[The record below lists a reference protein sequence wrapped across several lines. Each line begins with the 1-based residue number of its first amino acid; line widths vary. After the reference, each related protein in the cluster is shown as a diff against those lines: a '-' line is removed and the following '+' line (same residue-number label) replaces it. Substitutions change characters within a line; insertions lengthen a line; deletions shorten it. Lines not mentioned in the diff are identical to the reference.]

1 MPPSSLKILL
11 SAYACEPGF
20 GSEAAV
26 GWAWASQLGT
36 AHEVHVITRESNRAA
51 IEAELSRRPLSRVQ
65 FSYFDLPHRIRTW
78 KRGNRG
84 VRLYYFLWQI
94 GAYRVARKLHQRVA
108 FDVIHHVTFASVRFP
123 SFMGLLGVPFIFGP
137 VGGGEYSPRAL
148 WWPLGW
154 QARIRETL
162 RFASLPWVRYSPLMW
177 WTFARSS
184 RIFLTSQQTAAC
196 VPARFRAKTQV
207 MLAIGVR
214 EAEVARPA
222 LAAQTSAPPHVFRVV
237 FAGRLTYL
245 KGMEFGLR
253 AFATLTRHHP
263 DSELTL
269 IGDGPDQERWQRTAQ
284 TLGVASQVRWVPSL
298 AREEFLRVLP
308 GFDALLFPGLHDSGA
323 MVVLEALAAGVPVVC
338 LDIGGP
344 GELVTEA
351 CGFKIAADSPD
362 RAVAAMSDA
371 LLKLAADPAL
381 RGEMGRRGREHAALH
396 HSWAT
401 KILRMERLYREL
413 AFASARNRTTGR
425 RRDDT

>member
-1 MPPSSLKILL
+1 MPPTSLKILL

-26 GWAWASQLGT
+26 GWTWASQLGPE
-36 AHEVHVITRESNRAA
+36 HEVHVITRESNRAA
-51 IEAELSRRPLSRVQ
+51 IEAELAVRPLPRVH
-65 FSYFDLPHRIRTW
+65 FSYFDLPPWIRAW

-84 VRLYYFLWQI
+84 VHLYYFLWQI
-94 GAYRVARKLHQRVA
+94 GAYRVARALHEAVA
-108 FDVIHHVTFASVRFP
+108 FDVVHHVTFASVRFP
-123 SFMGLLGVPFIFGP
+123 SWMGLLGPPFIFGP

-154 QARIRETL
+154 RPRIRETL
-162 RFASLPWVRYSPLMW
+162 RFVSLPWVRYSPLMW
-177 WTFARSS
+177 WTFARCS

-207 MLAIGVR
+207 MLAIGVS
-214 EAEVARPA
+214 EGEIATPP
-222 LAAQTSAPPHVFRVV
+222 LAAAAALSSGLRIV

-253 AFATLTRHHP
+253 AFAKLSRQHP

-269 IGDGPDQERWQRTAQ
+269 IGDGPERERWQRTAE
-284 TLGVASQVRWVPSL
+284 TLGIASQVRWVPSL
-298 AREEFLRVLP
+298 AREQFLRVLP

-344 GELVTEA
+344 GELVTDA
-351 CGFKIAADSPD
+351 CGFKIAADSPR
-362 RAVAAMSDA
+362 RAVDGMAEA
-371 LLKLAADPAL
+371 LLKLAADPRL
-381 RGEMGRRGREHAALH
+381 RSEMGRRAREHAALH
-396 HSWAT
+396 HAWAT
-401 KILRMERLYREL
+401 KLLRMQRLYGEL
-413 AFASARNRTTGR
+413 ACPDRTLGD
-425 RRDDT
+425 RDGA